1 MKSDEIRFLLIAFML
16 SLLLWSCNEEKIDP
30 DKRVI
35 PAYIHTS
42 RQTNSIQINFDLP
55 GIAYSKTSFI
65 YMPNTIFANRYD
77 LFLSKGDTLD
87 FQFLSEVHLEDN
99 FFLYPENES
108 GMDYFFR
115 LKCSIKGANPV
126 FSNIAWVKGGQNSD
140 IMKLFD
146 IPDGLAFEL
155 GDISQDGKNLLY
167 SKGGNVISYNMD
179 TEIEN
184 LKIGAARRP
193 KFSPDEKFV
202 LFTSN
207 FGDFSTPWPS
217 NLGIL
222 DMAINETQQLTTGI
236 NEVQNPL
243 FSIDGKSMYYWNT
256 PYQQT
261 ESFVEYNLETKEART
276 LISPDR
282 ELYIQVPLSLS
293 ANGALISFEARNEQS
308 NVGIY
313 TLDLKTLT
321 IEQIE
326 QTLWSEYSASFSP
339 DGNYLAFLSNRSGY
353 DELWVKNLSTT
364 EIYQLTGFSGL
375 YPLKGTLLWNAE
387 SSKIIFRAY
396 MEESYGL
403 YTIDYIP

>member
-1 MKSDEIRFLLIAFML
+1 MWYLIKKHQ
-16 SLLLWSCNEEKIDP
+16 LLLLVFFLFFACEKEEIDP
-30 DKRVI
+30 NKRVL

-55 GIAYSKTSFI
+55 GTVYNKTSFI
-65 YMPNTIFANRYD
+65 YMPNTIFANRYE
-77 LFLSKGDTLD
+77 LYLSEGDTLD

-108 GMDYFFR
+108 GRDYFFR
-115 LKCSIKGANPV
+115 LKCSIKGANPAY
-126 FSNIAWVKGGQNSD
+126 SNVAWVKGGQNND

-146 IPDGLAFEL
+146 IPDGYAFEL
-155 GDISQDGKNLLY
+155 GDISQDGKSLLY
-167 SKGGNVISYNMD
+167 SKSGNVISYNMD
-179 TEIEN
+179 TENEN
-184 LKIGAARRP
+184 LLVEAARRP
-193 KFSPDEKFV
+193 KFSPDEKFM

-222 DMAINETQQLTTGI
+222 DMATKEIQQLTTGT

-243 FSIDGKSMYYWNT
+243 FSIDGKSIYYWNT
-256 PYQQT
+256 PYQQAD
-261 ESFVEYNLETKEART
+261 SFVEYNLETKEART

-282 ELYIQVPLSLS
+282 EWYIQVPLSLS

-308 NVGIY
+308 NAGIY
-313 TLDLKTLT
+313 TLDLKTLA
-321 IEQIE
+321 IQPIE
-326 QTLWSEYSASFSP
+326 QTLWSEYNASFSP

-353 DELWVKNLSTT
+353 DELWVKNLSTS
-364 EIYQLTGFSGL
+364 EIYQLTGFNGL
-375 YPLKGTLLWNAE
+375 YPLNGTLLWNVE
-387 SSKIIFRAY
+387 SSKIIFKAY

-403 YTIDYIP
+403 YMIDYIP